1 MLTLDLQLYAV
12 LVMVL
17 TGVILA
23 LLFDIHRG
31 ARGAF
36 LPGPVA
42 TVLGDILYWVTATLI
57 IILALVFSTWG
68 EVRAFTPVGAAI
80 GILIYRWLATDTVV
94 LFTRWLLRALG
105 RDFVAIARIAWR
117 IGLVANA
124 ILRTIIALLLLA
136 LEWIGRLVA
145 VVGLSLWAVLT
156 APFRGVGALFRRRRP
171 PGGTG

>member
-1 MLTLDLQLYAV
+1 
-12 LVMVL
+12 
-17 TGVILA
+17 
-23 LLFDIHRG
+23 
-31 ARGAF
+31 
-36 LPGPVA
+36 
-42 TVLGDILYWVTATLI
+42 
-57 IILALVFSTWG
+57 
-68 EVRAFTPVGAAI
+68 VRAFTPVGAAI

-117 IGLVANA
+117 IVLVADA

-145 VVGLSLWAVLT
+145 VVALSLWAVLT